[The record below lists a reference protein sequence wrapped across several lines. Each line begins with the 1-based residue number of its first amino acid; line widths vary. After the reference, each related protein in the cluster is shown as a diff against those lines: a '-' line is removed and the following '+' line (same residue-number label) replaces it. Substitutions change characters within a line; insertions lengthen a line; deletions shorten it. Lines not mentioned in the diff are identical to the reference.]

1 MRQCISTLRRTLNS
15 QQNPVFLLDCCRS
28 LNQIKQAHAQ
38 LITTGLILH
47 PITVHKLLKTLAE
60 SSFASLSYAHKLFD
74 QIPQPDIF
82 IYNTMIKAN
91 SLTHTSCLNSLVIF
105 RSMIHLSGLLPNR
118 YSFVFVFKACGKGLE
133 VLEGEQVRVHAVKVG
148 LESNLFVSNAL
159 IGMYASW
166 GLVDEAR
173 RVFDGSLNRDLYS
186 WNIMM
191 AGYVGRGV
199 MNQAKDLFDEM
210 PARDV
215 VSWSTVIAGYVQ
227 VEYLREQM
235 KGITDVLFFLLII
248 QLNELAL
255 LIMRLGEPHP
265 KKSASKEKIW
275 PWNAMIGGFAMHG
288 KSWEA
293 IDLFEQMKF
302 RRVAPNKVTFIA
314 LLTACSHGY
323 MVDEGR
329 DYFKSM
335 ATSYSIEP
343 EIEHYGCMVD
353 LLGRAGLLDEVEE
366 TILNMP
372 MVPDAAIWGAFLGA
386 CRIHKDIER
395 GERIGNFIKGLD
407 SNHIGC
413 HVLLANMY
421 SASGRWSDATA
432 VREKLEESGRQK
444 IPGCSSIELNGVFH
458 QFLVGDQSHP
468 QTKQIFLFLD
478 KMTRRLK
485 IAGYVPEVG
494 EVLLDIN
501 DEEEKETALSRHS
514 EKLAIAFGLMNTA
527 PRTPIRIVKNLRVCG
542 DCHEATKFISKV
554 YDREIIVRDRIRYHH
569 FKNGLC
575 SCKDYW

>member
-1 MRQCISTLRRTLNS
+1 MEALDLFHQMLQTGATPNEHTLTSALAACGNL
-15 QQNPVFLLDCCRS
+15 VALDQGRWIHVYIDKAKINMNER
-28 LNQIKQAHAQ
+28 L
-38 LITTGLILH
+38 
-47 PITVHKLLKTLAE
+47 
-60 SSFASLSYAHKLFD
+60 FASLIDMYSKCGEIGFASKLF
-74 QIPQPDIF
+74 
-82 IYNTMIKAN
+82 NK
-91 SLTHTSCLNSLVIF
+91 
-105 RSMIHLSGLLPNR
+105 
-118 YSFVFVFKACGKGLE
+118 E
-133 VLEGEQVRVHAVKVG
+133 
-148 LESNLFVSNAL
+148 
-159 IGMYASW
+159 
-166 GLVDEAR
+166 
-173 RVFDGSLNRDLYS
+173 
-186 WNIMM
+186 
-191 AGYVGRGV
+191 
-199 MNQAKDLFDEM
+199 
-210 PARDV
+210 
-215 VSWSTVIAGYVQ
+215 
-227 VEYLREQM
+227 
-235 KGITDVLFFLLII
+235 
-248 QLNELAL
+248 
-255 LIMRLGEPHP
+255 
-265 KKSASKEKIW
+265 SASKEKIW